1 MNAKK
6 GITIGLIIFAIVA
19 IFVFVYMWSLGVFSG
34 SALIGDRNPV
44 VEQAVNSYVAD
55 TIKETF
61 SGHEEL
67 NLVDAKAYS
76 AMYASEYP
84 LDKYFEG
91 SVFSDEVLEKAMRKK
106 NAPITIELT
115 FEGKSLAFNEY
126 KVLVYKIVETI
137 RDKMDWAPLNM
148 QVFYNRIADKG
159 ESENVLQYE
168 SKVPWSYFEE
178 DQKTV
183 VNASGVHFIVE
194 VDETLESKVKWY
206 YGIKDVY
213 LVVVSITV
221 IALTTLL
228 IVRTVRKKRRY
239 KK

>member
-1 MNAKK
+1 
-6 GITIGLIIFAIVA
+6 
-19 IFVFVYMWSLGVFSG
+19 
-34 SALIGDRNPV
+34 
-44 VEQAVNSYVAD
+44 
-55 TIKETF
+55 
-61 SGHEEL
+61 
-67 NLVDAKAYS
+67 
-76 AMYASEYP
+76 
-84 LDKYFEG
+84 
-91 SVFSDEVLEKAMRKK
+91 
-106 NAPITIELT
+106 
-115 FEGKSLAFNEY
+115 
-126 KVLVYKIVETI
+126 
-137 RDKMDWAPLNM
+137 
-148 QVFYNRIADKG
+148 
-159 ESENVLQYE
+159 VLQYE